1 MNLSVEE
8 KLKKLFKILFLI
20 TFAITS
26 ANAMKQDEIQ
36 TVMTKKIDNVLTILE
51 QKNLPINKKGEQII
65 KIIDEVFDYE
75 LMARIALGKETWD
88 TLSEQKQK
96 EFTKIFET
104 KLKNSYIEKLELYN
118 DQKVKILGLN
128 PYKNARLQLE
138 TELLG
143 KEGTYKIN
151 YNFYNKSKDSEQWLI
166 YDVDLV
172 GVSII
177 QTYRQQFAGLL
188 KEKTFDEMLVLLE
201 NPDKK

>member
-1 MNLSVEE
+1 M
-8 KLKKLFKILFLI
+8 KLKNLFKILSLML
-20 TFAITS
+20 FAITS

-36 TVMTKKIDNVLTILE
+36 NIMTKKIDSVLTILE
-51 QKNLPINKKGEQII
+51 QKNIPFTKKGEQII

-118 DQKVKILGLN
+118 DQKVKIIGLN
-128 PYKNARLQLE
+128 AYKNARLQLE

-177 QTYRQQFAGLL
+177 QTYRQQFSGLL

-201 NPDKK
+201 NPNTK

>member
-1 MNLSVEE
+1 MR
-8 KLKKLFKILFLI
+8 LKSLLKIFSILAFI
-20 TFAITS
+20 ITS
-26 ANAMKQDEIQ
+26 ANAVKQDEIQ
-36 TVMTKKIDNVLTILE
+36 PIMTKKIDSVLTILE
-51 QKNLPINKKGEQII
+51 QKSLPMSQKGQQII

-75 LMARIALGKETWD
+75 LMAKIALGKETWD

-96 EFTKIFET
+96 EFTKTFET

-118 DQKVKILGLN
+118 DQKVKVIGLN
-128 PYKNARLQLE
+128 PYKNGRLQLE

-151 YNFYNKSKDSEQWLI
+151 YNFYNKAKDGEQWLI

-188 KEKTFDEMLVLLE
+188 KEKTFDQMLALLE
-201 NPDKK
+201 NPNTK

>member
-1 MNLSVEE
+1 ML
-8 KLKKLFKILFLI
+8 
-20 TFAITS
+20 FAITS

-36 TVMTKKIDNVLTILE
+36 NIMTKKIDNVLTILE
-51 QKNLPINKKGEQII
+51 QKNIPFNKKGEQII

-118 DQKVKILGLN
+118 DQKVKIIGLN

-188 KEKTFDEMLVLLE
+188 KEKTFDEMLALLE
-201 NPDKK
+201 Q

>member
-1 MNLSVEE
+1 M
-8 KLKKLFKILFLI
+8 KLKNLFKILLLVGFI
-20 TFAITS
+20 ITS
-26 ANAMKQDEIQ
+26 ANALKQDEIQ
-36 TVMTKKIDNVLTILE
+36 VIMTKKIDNVLSILE
-51 QKNLPINKKGEQII
+51 QKSLPINKKGEQII

-88 TLSEQKQK
+88 TLNEQKQK

-201 NPDKK
+201 KSNTK

>member
-1 MNLSVEE
+1 M
-8 KLKKLFKILFLI
+8 KLESLFKVLLLI
-20 TFAITS
+20 IITITS
-26 ANAMKQDEIQ
+26 ANAMKQEEIK
-36 TVMTKKIDNVLTILE
+36 TVMTKKIDDVLTILE
-51 QKNLPINKKGEQII
+51 QKNLTTNKKGEQII

-75 LMARIALGKETWD
+75 LMARVALGKETWD
-88 TLSEQKQK
+88 TLTEQKQK

-104 KLKNSYIEKLELYN
+104 KLKNSYIEKLEFYN
-118 DQKVKILGLN
+118 DQKVKIIGLN

-143 KEGTYKIN
+143 KEGIYKIN

-201 NPDKK
+201 KPDKK

>member
-1 MNLSVEE
+1 M

-36 TVMTKKIDNVLTILE
+36 TVKTKKIDNVLTILE

>member
-1 MNLSVEE
+1 M
-8 KLKKLFKILFLI
+8 KLKNIFKILLLI
-20 TFAITS
+20 TITITS
-26 ANAMKQDEIQ
+26 ANALKQDEIKI
-36 TVMTKKIDNVLTILE
+36 VMTKKIDTILGILE
-51 QKNLPINKKGEQII
+51 RKDVTFAQKGQEII

-88 TLSEQKQK
+88 TLSEAKQK

-118 DQKVKILGLN
+118 DQKVKIIGLN
-128 PYKNARLQLE
+128 PYNKTRLQLE

-143 KEGTYKIN
+143 KDGIYKIN

-166 YDVDLV
+166 YDVDLL

-188 KEKTFDEMLVLLE
+188 KEKSFDEMLVLLE
-201 NPDKK
+201 DTNKK

>member
-1 MNLSVEE
+1 M
-8 KLKKLFKILFLI
+8 KLKSLLKSFLI
-20 TFAITS
+20 LAFVITS
-26 ANAMKQDEIQ
+26 ANAVKQDEIQ
-36 TVMTKKIDNVLTILE
+36 PIMTKKIDSVLEILE
-51 QKNLPINKKGEQII
+51 HKSTPMSQKGQQII

-75 LMARIALGKETWD
+75 LMAKIALGKETWD

-96 EFTKIFET
+96 EFTKTFET

-118 DQKVKILGLN
+118 DQKVKVIGLN
-128 PYKNARLQLE
+128 PYKNGRLQLE

-151 YNFYNKSKDSEQWLI
+151 YNFYNKAKDGEQWLI

-188 KEKTFDEMLVLLE
+188 KEKTFDQMLALLE
-201 NPDKK
+201 NPNTK

>member
-1 MNLSVEE
+1 M
-8 KLKKLFKILFLI
+8 KLKNIFKILLLI
-20 TFAITS
+20 TITITS
-26 ANAMKQDEIQ
+26 ANALKQDEIQ
-36 TVMTKKIDNVLTILE
+36 SVMTKKIDTILGILE
-51 QKNLPINKKGEQII
+51 QKDVTFAQKGQEII

-88 TLSEQKQK
+88 SLSEDKQK

-118 DQKVKILGLN
+118 DQKVKIIGLN
-128 PYKNARLQLE
+128 PHNKTRLQLE

-143 KEGTYKIN
+143 KDGIYKIN

-188 KEKTFDEMLVLLE
+188 KEKSFDEMLVLLE
-201 NPDKK
+201 DTNKK

>member
-1 MNLSVEE
+1 MQLKSFFRFLLLMIFVFTNAHALKQEE
-8 KLKKLFKILFLI
+8 IKE
-20 TFAITS
+20 
-26 ANAMKQDEIQ
+26 Q
-36 TVMTKKIDNVLTILE
+36 MTKKIDNVLVVL
-51 QKNLPINKKGEQII
+51 QKKELNTNQKASEII

-75 LMARIALGKETWD
+75 LMAKIALGKETWE
-88 TLSEQKQK
+88 TLSIQKQK

-104 KLKNSYIEKLELYN
+104 KLKNSYTEKLELYN
-118 DQKVKILGLN
+118 DQKVKILDLKPHN
-128 PYKNARLQLE
+128 KNRLQLQ

-143 KEGTYKIN
+143 KEGVYQIN

-188 KEKTFDEMLVLLE
+188 KEKTFDEMLVLLQ
-201 NPDKK
+201 NPNTK

>member
-1 MNLSVEE
+1 M
-8 KLKKLFKILFLI
+8 KLKKLFKILLLVGFI
-20 TFAITS
+20 STS
-26 ANAMKQDEIQ
+26 ANALKQDEIQ
-36 TVMTKKIDNVLTILE
+36 DIMTKKIDNVLTILE
-51 QKNLPINKKGEQII
+51 QKNLPTNKKGEQII

-88 TLSEQKQK
+88 TLSEPKQK
-96 EFTKIFET
+96 KFTKIFET

-143 KEGTYKIN
+143 KEGSYKIN
-151 YNFYNKSKDSEQWLI
+151 YNFYNKSKDNNEQWLI

-172 GVSII
+172 GVSNI
-177 QTYRQQFAGLL
+177 QTYRQQFARLL

-201 NPDKK
+201 KPNTK

>member
-1 MNLSVEE
+1 MKFKS
-8 KLKKLFKILFLI
+8 LFKILLII
-20 TFAITS
+20 TFVASS

-36 TVMTKKIDNVLTILE
+36 TVMTKKIDIVLAILE
-51 QKNLPINKKGEQII
+51 KKNLPVNQKGQEII
-65 KIIDEVFDYE
+65 KVIDEVFDYE
-75 LMARIALGKETWD
+75 LMAKIALGKETWD
-88 TLSEQKQK
+88 TLNEQKQK

-118 DQKVKILGLN
+118 DQKVKILDLKPHN
-128 PYKNARLQLE
+128 KNRLQLE
-138 TELLG
+138 SELVG
-143 KEGTYKIN
+143 KDGIYKIN
-151 YNFYNKSKDSEQWLI
+151 YNFYNKAKDGENWLI

-201 NPDKK
+201 NPRIK

>member
-1 MNLSVEE
+1 M
-8 KLKKLFKILFLI
+8 KLESLLKVLLLI
-20 TFAITS
+20 IITITS
-26 ANAMKQDEIQ
+26 ANAMKQDEIK
-36 TVMTKKIDNVLTILE
+36 TVMTKKIDDVLTILE
-51 QKNLPINKKGEQII
+51 QKNLTTNKKGEQII

-75 LMARIALGKETWD
+75 LMARVALGKETWD
-88 TLSEQKQK
+88 TLTEKKQK

-104 KLKNSYIEKLELYN
+104 KLKNSYIEKLEFYN
-118 DQKVKILGLN
+118 DQKVKIVGLN

-143 KEGTYKIN
+143 KEGIYKIN
-151 YNFYNKSKDSEQWLI
+151 YNFYNKSKDGEQWLI

-177 QTYRQQFAGLL
+177 QTYRQQFSGLF

-201 NPDKK
+201 KANTK